1 MEPDLH
7 RLGSDAF
14 IWQRYDP
21 SVKAELFSTAVTNR
35 AGTALID
42 PTPLSDELLAPALG
56 GHRIAGVFV
65 TNANHARA
73 AASFSA
79 RFAVPIFAHASAG
92 GEIRDTDVTPV
103 ACGQTHLGFE
113 IIELDGAAPGEIA
126 LYSSDGV
133 GTVVIGDAVI
143 NFGSNGFALLPAKYC
158 ENARL
163 LPKSLRKLI
172 TLNFDR
178 MLFAHGTPMLS
189 GARAKL
195 AELLDASR

>member
-14 IWQRYDP
+14 IWQRYNP
-21 SVKAELFSTAVTNR
+21 SVKAEFFSTALNNR
-35 AGTALID
+35 AGTSLID

-56 GHRIAGVFV
+56 EHRIAGVFV

-73 AASFSA
+73 AAAFST
-79 RFAVPIFAHASAG
+79 RFAVPIFAQAAAG
-92 GEIRDTDVTPV
+92 AEINEAAVTAV
-103 ACGQTHLGFE
+103 HDGDTHLGLQVVA
-113 IIELDGAAPGEIA
+113 LDGAAVGEIA
-126 LYSSDGV
+126 LYSSDGA

-158 ENARL
+158 ENSRL
-163 LPKSLRKLI
+163 LPKSLRKLL
-172 TLNFDR
+172 TLKFER
-178 MLFAHGTPMLS
+178 MLFAHGTPILS